1 ELKDSGLFSMGERR
15 VEAVAT
21 LEEKGLRTAIISA
34 MKRCTKKS
42 MEMSRLTSK

>member
-1 ELKDSGLFSMGERR
+1 
-15 VEAVAT
+15 
-21 LEEKGLRTAIISA
+21 TAIISA